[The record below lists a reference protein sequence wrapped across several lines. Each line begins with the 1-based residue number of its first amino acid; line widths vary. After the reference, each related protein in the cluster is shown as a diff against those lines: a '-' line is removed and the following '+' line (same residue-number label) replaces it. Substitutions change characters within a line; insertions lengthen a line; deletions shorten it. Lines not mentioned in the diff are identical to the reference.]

1 MQLTYGILKNKL
13 EQEKI
18 SARALMTVM
27 RNTEGYKFSDDV
39 FYFWYNQITGRQSKL
54 AAKTLRAK
62 RDAKNARERQ
72 RRAEARVAKGKAVS
86 APDGPP
92 KPLTAG
98 TDRAPDEKRRKLP
111 ERRFVFT
118 SAQNNTDVHEGFWK
132 ALRHFCEHNHAAL
145 YVSRFTYN
153 KSEWA
158 KRGGVTKK
166 AEVEQE
172 ELYYD
177 PRIDPYILDEQV
189 KVADGLVFCGE
200 LDILPTA
207 ATPLATLHNYTG
219 PNSGIVPHAKVHLES
234 YATMKG
240 QDAKFMYTTGACTLR
255 NYINRK
261 AGQVATFHHVFGALY
276 VEVSE
281 DGRWFARQLI
291 ADDSGAFYDLNTYY
305 TPDFGV
311 LNGENVSVVTLGDIH
326 IEKVDHTALNTALQM
341 LDTLHP
347 DHVFVHDVLDF
358 ETRNHHNIKD
368 PHFLADQYFNSPN
381 SVEANVE
388 AAARFL
394 YGLKTRY
401 PNTTIHVVR
410 SNHDQ
415 ALERWLKDTSA
426 AGDPSNAAYW
436 HLLNYT
442 VHERIKNNEPFDV
455 FRWAVQNAAAKND
468 ISVTGVHFVQE
479 DESVVIL
486 DIEHGMHGHRGPNGA
501 RGSAKSLRPMGRK
514 TNTGHSHSAYI
525 IDGNWVAG
533 VLGTLDMKYNAG
545 PSSWSHS
552 NIITYANGK
561 RCMITQRGNKWK
573 A

>member
-1 MQLTYGILKNKL
+1 MQDYKKLKQTDPL
-13 EQEKI
+13 AYEI
-18 SARALMTVM
+18 ARKE
-27 RNTEGYKFSDDV
+27 R
-39 FYFWYNQITGRQSKL
+39 
-54 AAKTLRAK
+54 
-62 RDAKNARERQ
+62 KNARERQ
-72 RRAEARVAKGKAVS
+72 RRAEARVAKAQGEKAAG
-86 APDGPP
+86 APPLPP
-92 KPLTAG
+92 TAG
-98 TDRAPDEKRRKLP
+98 EARAPDEKRRKLIGQ
-111 ERRFVFT
+111 RFVFT
-118 SAQNNTDVHEGFWK
+118 SAQNNTDVHDGFWK
-132 ALRHFCEHNHAAL
+132 ALQHFCEHNCATL

-153 KSEWA
+153 KAEWT

-177 PRIDPYILDEQV
+177 PRIEPHMLDEQV
-189 KVADGLVFCGE
+189 KIADGLVFCGE

-219 PNSGIVPHAKVHLES
+219 PNSGIVPHSKVHLES

-276 VEVSE
+276 VEVSN
-281 DGRWFARQLI
+281 DGKWFVRQLI
-291 ADDSGAFYDLNTYY
+291 ADDSGAFYDLDTYY
-305 TPDFGV
+305 TPEFGALV
-311 LNGENVSVVTLGDIH
+311 GGNVAVVTLGDIH

-341 LDTLHP
+341 LDTLQP
-347 DHVFVHDVLDF
+347 EHVFVHDVLDF

-415 ALERWLKDTSA
+415 ALERWLKDQSA
-426 AGDPSNAAYW
+426 AGDPANAAYW
-436 HLLNYT
+436 HLLNYA
-442 VHERIKNNEPFDV
+442 VHECIKNNEPFDV